1 MVSIKSKDLLD
12 LKRVGAGNFG
22 TIYKNGDK
30 VYKIYHQMVRTE
42 YDSFCPNPS
51 LKLDKSRIIKYTKLD
66 KKLLY
71 TDLVKDIIY
80 VDGKFGG
87 VVMPYYDGET
97 LFKTLDQPIEQKVKV
112 AYQLVRN
119 SKELTDNNIYPF
131 DYKLNN
137 IMLVDGNVKFID
149 LDDTFTFF
157 SKFPSPFRTKEV
169 VKSLDKTIKTYF
181 NDINTYP
188 FTKKIIKKLSC
199 NRQPNITYQEL
210 SQYIDDKSQKHN
222 YLFIDSSVDT
232 PTNMRLLKDSNYR
245 TIYVYSG
252 SDNELSEQNI
262 KRLLEKTIDLYD
274 VVSASMMR
282 KYIRSINYNECIG
295 LNDNKVL
302 NLKHER

>member
-97 LFKTLDQPIEQKVKV
+97 LLNTLYV
-112 AYQLVRN
+112 AKNDVATNL
-119 SKELTDNNIYPF
+119 SLTPNLPARSLHPLPTTPRDNRSPPRS
-131 DYKLNN
+131 LSS
-137 IMLVDGNVKFID
+137 L
-149 LDDTFTFF
+149 
-157 SKFPSPFRTKEV
+157 PSRP
-169 VKSLDKTIKTYF
+169 
-181 NDINTYP
+181 
-188 FTKKIIKKLSC
+188 
-199 NRQPNITYQEL
+199 
-210 SQYIDDKSQKHN
+210 
-222 YLFIDSSVDT
+222 
-232 PTNMRLLKDSNYR
+232 
-245 TIYVYSG
+245 
-252 SDNELSEQNI
+252 
-262 KRLLEKTIDLYD
+262 
-274 VVSASMMR
+274 
-282 KYIRSINYNECIG
+282 
-295 LNDNKVL
+295 
-302 NLKHER
+302 